1 MVRVALDRIPE
12 EFRKA
17 LESVAIVIS
26 DKGVERHA
34 YGEYWGDGFAR
45 DNYPDR
51 IVIFRDTLVRD
62 FGHDRKRLAA
72 EVERIVWPWIAAG
85 KVKPQVDRTFPLAE
99 AAAAHAHVEGGA
111 HVGKVVLSLP

>member
-72 EVERIVWPWIAAG
+72 EVERTV
-85 KVKPQVDRTFPLAE
+85 RHE
-99 AAAAHAHVEGGA
+99 
-111 HVGKVVLSLP
+111 VGHHFGFDEPGVQDLGL